1 MKAMALF
8 ISRLL
13 IGAIYVVAAAG
24 KLYHPKAF
32 FRAVADYQQLPGW
45 LVPWVA
51 AALPG
56 VEMLAG
62 AILVLGA
69 FIALAGASRGLTMLM
84 EAAAWIAAGLLMIF
98 TVSLSINL
106 LRGVD
111 MDCGCFDILG
121 SNLPLL
127 GGSKVTWGTVWRDL
141 IMLAIALPMLIRLP
155 ARKAAR

>member
-1 MKAMALF
+1 MALF
-8 ISRLL
+8 FSRLL
-13 IGAIYVVAAAG
+13 IGAIYVIAAAG

-56 VEMLAG
+56 VEMLVG

-69 FIALAGASRGLTMLM
+69 FVALASASRGFLVLM
-84 EAAAWIAAGLLMIF
+84 DAAAWIAVGLLVLF

-106 LRGVD
+106 LRGMD

-127 GGSKVTWGTVWRDL
+127 GGSKVTWGTVWRDI
-141 IMLAIALPMLIRLP
+141 IMLVVAAPMVVSRLS
-155 ARKAAR
+155 RKAAR